1 VVKIKLVKQG
11 SGVYT
16 VTIPK
21 AIVEANKWENSE
33 FDLELK
39 NGNIIL
45 RKK

>member
-1 VVKIKLVKQG
+1 MVKVKLVKQG

-21 AIVEANKWENSE
+21 AIVEANKWESSE

-39 NGNIIL
+39 NGNILL
-45 RKK
+45 RRK